1 MPSAKRAQPRRRTA
15 RHKHLLGR
23 KRISRA
29 ALAVAARLREE
40 GHDGLLVGGCVRD
53 LLLGRAPK
61 DFDVV
66 TDATPEEAVRLF
78 RRPPKFH
85 ARKIGRR
92 FRLVMVRTGGGTVE
106 VSTYRKSGAERRLAA
121 DGSGR
126 ILEDNVYGSREQDAL
141 RRDFTVNALYFDPAA
156 GEVIDDVNGVEDVE
170 RRVLRCI
177 GEPAVRYREDP
188 VRMLRAIRFAALLD
202 LTIEAETA
210 RPIHALGG
218 LLDSIPPP
226 RRFDEM
232 VKMMHSGGAARI
244 MKRLREYPLFDS
256 LLPLTSRC
264 MRNHPGGFAARV
276 VPAAMRNTDLRI
288 RQGKP
293 VIAAFLFV
301 VLLWE
306 PLQLALGKSRGR
318 RGDSRFE
325 HAAVGVLAEQARF
338 TALSRHVCKR
348 VKDIWVLQKTLEHPP
363 AAGAAAAE
371 VIAQP
376 YFRAAYDFLLL
387 RAEAERELRAAA
399 HFWTEAQEA
408 APPAV
413 AAPPRRRFHGGKRR
427 RRG

>member
-29 ALAVAARLREE
+29 ALAVASRLREE
-40 GHDGLLVGGCVRD
+40 GYDGLLVGGCVRD

-66 TDATPEEAVRLF
+66 TNATPEEAVRMF
-78 RRPPKFH
+78 RRAPKFH

-106 VSTYRKSGAERRLAA
+106 VSTYRKGGDQRRLAA

-202 LTIEAETA
+202 LNMEADTA

-264 MRNHPGGFAARV
+264 MRSRPGGFAARV
-276 VPAAMRNTDLRI
+276 VPAAMQNTDLRI

-318 RGDSRFE
+318 GGASRFE
-325 HAAVGVLAEQARF
+325 HAADQVLAEQAGF

-348 VKDIWVLQKTLEHPP
+348 VKDIWALQKTLEHPP
-363 AAGAAAAE
+363 AAAAAVA

-387 RAEAERELRAAA
+387 RAGAERELRAAA
-399 HFWTEAQEA
+399 DFWTEAQEA
-408 APPAV
+408 APAAV
-413 AAPPRRRFHGGKRR
+413 VAPPGRRFRSRRRR

>member
-1 MPSAKRAQPRRRTA
+1 MPSAKRAQSRRRTA

-23 KRISRA
+23 KKISRA

-40 GHDGLLVGGCVRD
+40 GCDGLLVGGCVRD

-66 TDATPEEAVRLF
+66 TNATPEEAVRMF
-78 RRPPKFH
+78 RRAPKFH

-92 FRLVMVRTGGGTVE
+92 FRLVMVRAKGGTVE
-106 VSTYRKSGAERRLAA
+106 VSTYRKGGAERRLAA

-202 LTIEAETA
+202 LKMEAETA

-244 MKRLREYPLFDS
+244 MARLREYPLFDS

-264 MRNHPGGFAARV
+264 MRNRPGGFAARV
-276 VPAAMRNTDLRI
+276 VPAAMQNTDLRI

-318 RGDSRFE
+318 GGDSRFE
-325 HAAVGVLAEQARF
+325 HAADRVLAEQAGF
-338 TALSRHVCKR
+338 TALSRHVCRR
-348 VKDIWVLQKTLEHPP
+348 VKDIWALQKTLEHPP
-363 AAGAAAAE
+363 AAAAAAT

-399 HFWTEAQEA
+399 SFWTEAQEA
-408 APPAV
+408 APQAV
-413 AAPPRRRFHGGKRR
+413 VASPGRKFRGRRRR